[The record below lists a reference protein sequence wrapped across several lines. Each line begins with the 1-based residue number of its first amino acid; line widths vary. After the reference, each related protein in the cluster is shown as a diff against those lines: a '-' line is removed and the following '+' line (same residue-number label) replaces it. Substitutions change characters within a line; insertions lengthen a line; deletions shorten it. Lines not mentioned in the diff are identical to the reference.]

1 MSHAKRSRNL
11 LALLAV
17 FVLVAA
23 ACSSSTSDN
32 GIRDFTEIQ
41 TSDFEFTVDEN
52 GVVRMETT
60 TGVEAVCSIAWGES
74 DDLGFLNTDLDMQGG
89 GHNNH
94 EVILVGAEPGK
105 TYSFR
110 VQGATSDGSMFQS
123 PISTFT
129 VPDLPEGSDNSGTDD
144 AVQDGDVTADD
155 AMAVHGTNLAEGA
168 AVRDVSSEF
177 SASWAG
183 ANAVD
188 GDMSTEWATAGSGD
202 DAFIEI
208 DLGSV
213 QQVVGVEFI
222 TRTMSDGT
230 ATTTEYTV
238 TVDGGESFGPFAAGN
253 PSDARFAEAVFE
265 GQILRF
271 EVVASTGG
279 NTGAIEVRAFAPP
292 TS

>member
-1 MSHAKRSRNL
+1 MSHTKRSRNL

-17 FVLVAA
+17 LVLIVA
-23 ACSSSTSDN
+23 ACSSSTSDS

-41 TSDFEFTVDEN
+41 TSDFEFTVDAN
-52 GVVRMETT
+52 GVAKMNTT
-60 TGVEAVCSIAWGES
+60 TGVEAACSIAWGES
-74 DDLGFLNTDLDMQGG
+74 GDLGFLNTDFDMQGG
-89 GHNNH
+89 GHSDH

-110 VQGATSDGSMFQS
+110 VQGATPDGSLFQS

-129 VPDLPEGSDNSGTDD
+129 VPDLPEGADNAGTDD
-144 AVQDGDVTADD
+144 AMADGD
-155 AMAVHGTNLAEGA
+155 AMAVHGANLAEGA
-168 AVRDVSSEF
+168 AVLEVSSEF

-183 ANAVD
+183 ANAID

-208 DLGSV
+208 DLGSA
-213 QQVVGVEFI
+213 QQIVGVEFI

-238 TVDGGESFGPFAAGN
+238 TVDGGETFGPFAAGDPN
-253 PSDARFAEAVFE
+253 DARFAEAVFE